1 MIPWFDHV
9 FDNFEEAYLET
20 CLTSTTERLIVYDTI
35 EKISNGFKGY
45 VIYIF
50 AIFVLEVS
58 RRSLVQHGKIFY
70 FENSFRSWD
79 IKF

>member
-50 AIFVLEVS
+50 AIFVLL
-58 RRSLVQHGKIFY
+58 SLQEIASATRKNLLLWKLF
-70 FENSFRSWD
+70 SFLRY
-79 IKF
+79 